1 MYKQTEEKL
10 SFKIGP
16 GIQFKT
22 KENNGRLT
30 LKGKISRKKKKEEK
44 PQTQTD

>member
-1 MYKQTEEKL
+1 MAVYKQTEEKL

-22 KENNGRLT
+22 KENQ
-30 LKGKISRKKKKEEK
+30 K
-44 PQTQTD
+44 PEANPPTK